1 MANSP
6 PFLQKFP
13 AHLHL
18 SGGKYLGR
26 WARAWGQCV
35 GHRLRQ
41 LVRSQSTIGLCW
53 EGKRC
58 HVNLPCFCTEQAN
71 LNIAYY
77 HSLSRIKIDQ
87 NKWQMAGRGALCQEM
102 AKGRENG
109 LLRWI
114 VRAQITTADG
124 TPWDPTSK
132 LQFQVNVNVQSP
144 KERADENTQQ
154 PRRLFQMCSVII
166 SELKSGPWIP
176 L

>member
-1 MANSP
+1 M
-6 PFLQKFP
+6 
-13 AHLHL
+13 
-18 SGGKYLGR
+18 
-26 WARAWGQCV
+26 
-35 GHRLRQ
+35 Q
-41 LVRSQSTIGLCW
+41 LVRSQSTIGLCR

-77 HSLSRIKIDQ
+77 HSLSRIKIAQ
-87 NKWQMAGRGALCQEM
+87 NKWQMAGHGAVCQEM

-114 VRAQITTADG
+114 VQAQITTADR

-154 PRRLFQMCSVII
+154 PRTLFQMWYIKIWSLNSPIVT
-166 SELKSGPWIP
+166 SYRKSRTKP
-176 L
+176 LQLGFPGIDVFSP